1 MRRGGGV
8 ECTLHPNWVL
18 GLDISVVS
26 KFEIMRCKK
35 DKPKVAQRW
44 RVICQRVL
52 LLI

>member
-1 MRRGGGV
+1 MTRGGGRV
-8 ECTLHPNWVL
+8 YSASELDL

-35 DKPKVAQRW
+35 DKSKVAQRW

-52 LLI
+52 LLV